1 MKNLS
6 LEEAKKIFADVGLK
20 LIVEGEPIPEGY
32 NVVEYTTNQ
41 MLEDMIPSLPI
52 NYAKVRNSCKESD
65 LYQINGLVAYFVA

>member
-1 MKNLS
+1 MKDLS
-6 LEEAKKIFADVGLK
+6 LEDAKKIFADVGLK
-20 LIVEGEPIPEGY
+20 LVIEGEPIPEGY
-32 NVVEYTTNQ
+32 NAVEYTTNQ